1 MNIICG
7 LGLLPW
13 LYHFYNIFSM
23 NQNTFHK
30 FIPLFIF
37 ANGIL
42 YHIFYP
48 TNSKMY
54 MIDTTSNNLFILY
67 INLTTYNQPETFFC
81 TMIAMITYSLNH
93 LFHQDWLHVLFV
105 QWLLLFAYIKSYDYE
120 YVVNRKYIEL
130 SKKIDVCKV
139 LEFTYQRLQFI
150 YQVLDKYAEKVL
162 RIEYDEK
169 IDDLFISIDSSAE
182 RVRNIDDFTDEARNN
197 EDPNIIQDV
206 TAETDS
212 PANELAMRGNDH
224 ELGHE

>member
-13 LYHFYNIFSM
+13 LYHFYNIFLM

-37 ANGIL
+37 ANGIS
-42 YHIFYP
+42 YHIFYLA
-48 TNSKMY
+48 NSKMY
-54 MIDTTSNNLFILY
+54 MIDTASNNFFILY

-81 TMIAMITYSLNH
+81 TMIAMIVYSLNH

-105 QWLLLFAYIKSYDYE
+105 QWLLLFAYIKSYNYE
-120 YVVNRKYIEL
+120 YVANKKYIEL
-130 SKKIDVCKV
+130 SKKVDVYQV
-139 LEFTYQRLQFI
+139 LEFTYQWLQFT
-150 YQVLDKYAEKVL
+150 YQLLDKYAEKVL
-162 RIEYDEK
+162 RIEYEK
-169 IDDLFISIDSSAE
+169 IDDLFSSIDSSTK

-212 PANELAMRGNDH
+212 PANELAMGGDNH

>member
-7 LGLLPW
+7 LGLLSW
-13 LYHFYNIFSM
+13 LYHFYNIFLK

-37 ANGIL
+37 INGIS

-54 MIDTTSNNLFILY
+54 MIDTVSNNFFILY

-93 LFHQDWLHVLFV
+93 LFHQDWLHILFV
-105 QWLLLFAYIKSYDYE
+105 QWLLLVAYIKSYNYE
-120 YVVNRKYIEL
+120 YVANRKYIEL
-130 SKKIDVCKV
+130 SKKVDVYKV
-139 LEFTYQRLQFI
+139 LEFI
-150 YQVLDKYAEKVL
+150 YQFLDKYAEKVL
-162 RIEYDEK
+162 RIEYDEF
-169 IDDLFISIDSSAE
+169 DELFSTIDSSAK
-182 RVRNIDDFTDEARNN
+182 RDRNLDYFTDESRNN
-197 EDPNIIQDV
+197 EDPHNIQDE
-206 TAETDS
+206 TAETNS
-212 PANELAMRGNDH
+212 PTNELAMRGDNH

>member
-13 LYHFYNIFSM
+13 LYHFYNIFLK

-37 ANGIL
+37 ANGFA

-48 TNSKMY
+48 TSSKMY
-54 MIDTTSNNLFILY
+54 MIDTASNNFFILY

-81 TMIAMITYSLNH
+81 TMIAMITYSLNN
-93 LFHQDWLHVLFV
+93 LFHQDWLHVLLV
-105 QWLLLFAYIKSYDYE
+105 QWLLLFAYIKSYNYE
-120 YVVNRKYIEL
+120 YVVNKKYIEL
-130 SKKIDVCKV
+130 SKKVDVYEV
-139 LEFTYQRLQFI
+139 LEFI
-150 YQVLDKYAEKVL
+150 YKLMEEIL
-162 RIEYDEK
+162 RIEYDK
-169 IDDLFISIDSSAE
+169 IDDLFSSAE
-182 RVRNIDDFTDEARNN
+182 GVRNIDDFTDEARND

-212 PANELAMRGNDH
+212 PSNELAMGGDNH

>member
-13 LYHFYNIFSM
+13 LYHFYNIFLK

-37 ANGIL
+37 ANGFV
-42 YHIFYP
+42 YHIVYP
-48 TNSKMY
+48 TSSKMY
-54 MIDTTSNNLFILY
+54 MIDTASNNFFILY

-93 LFHQDWLHVLFV
+93 LFHQDWLHVLLV
-105 QWLLLFAYIKSYDYE
+105 QWLLLFAYIKSYNYE
-120 YVVNRKYIEL
+120 YVANKKYIEL
-130 SKKIDVCKV
+130 SKKVDVYEV
-139 LEFTYQRLQFI
+139 LEFI
-150 YQVLDKYAEKVL
+150 YKLMEEII
-162 RIEYDEK
+162 RIENDT
-169 IDDLFISIDSSAE
+169 IDDLFSSIK
-182 RVRNIDDFTDEARNN
+182 RVRNIDDFTDEARND

-212 PANELAMRGNDH
+212 PSNELAMGGNDH

>member
-13 LYHFYNIFSM
+13 LYNFYNIFLM

-37 ANGIL
+37 ANGFA
-42 YHIFYP
+42 YHMFYP

-54 MIDTTSNNLFILY
+54 IIDTASNIFFILY

-81 TMIAMITYSLNH
+81 TMIAMITYSLNN
-93 LFHQDWLHVLFV
+93 LFHQDWLHVLLV
-105 QWLLLFAYIKSYDYE
+105 QWLLLFAYIKSYNYE
-120 YVVNRKYIEL
+120 YASNRKYIEL
-130 SKKIDVCKV
+130 SKKVDVYQV
-139 LEFTYQRLQFI
+139 LEFT

-162 RIEYDEK
+162 RIEYDE
-169 IDDLFISIDSSAE
+169 IDELFCSSTE
-182 RVRNIDDFTDEARNN
+182 KVRNIDDFTDEARNN

-212 PANELAMRGNDH
+212 PAKELAMGGNDH

>member
-54 MIDTTSNNLFILY
+54 MIDTASNNFFILY

-81 TMIAMITYSLNH
+81 TMIAMIVYSLNH
-93 LFHQDWLHVLFV
+93 LFHQDWLHVLLV
-105 QWLLLFAYIKSYDYE
+105 QWLLLFAYIKSYNYE
-120 YVVNRKYIEL
+120 YVANRKYIEL
-130 SKKIDVCKV
+130 SKKVNVYQV
-139 LEFTYQRLQFI
+139 LEFI
-150 YQVLDKYAEKVL
+150 YHVLDKYAEKVL
-162 RIEYDEK
+162 RIEYDE
-169 IDDLFISIDSSAE
+169 IDELFSSINSSAE

-197 EDPNIIQDV
+197 KDPNIIQDV

>member
-37 ANGIL
+37 ANGFV

-54 MIDTTSNNLFILY
+54 MIDTVSNNFFILY

-81 TMIAMITYSLNH
+81 TMIAMIVYSFNN
-93 LFHQDWLHVLFV
+93 LFKQDWLHVLFV
-105 QWLLLFAYIKSYDYE
+105 QWLLLFAYINSYNYE
-120 YVVNRKYIEL
+120 YVTNRKYIEL
-130 SKKIDVCKV
+130 SKKVDVYNV
-139 LEFTYQRLQFI
+139 LEFIYQRLQFT

-162 RIEYDEK
+162 KIEYDE
-169 IDDLFISIDSSAE
+169 IDELFSSIDSAK
-182 RVRNIDDFTDEARNN
+182 RVRNIDDITDEARNN
-197 EDPNIIQDV
+197 KNPNIIQDV

-212 PANELAMRGNDH
+212 PTNELTMGGNDH
-224 ELGHE
+224 KLGHE

>member
-13 LYHFYNIFSM
+13 LYHFYNIFLK

-37 ANGIL
+37 ANGFA

-48 TNSKMY
+48 TSSKMY
-54 MIDTTSNNLFILY
+54 MIDAASNNFFILY

-81 TMIAMITYSLNH
+81 TMIAMITYSLNN
-93 LFHQDWLHVLFV
+93 LFHQDWLHVLLV
-105 QWLLLFAYIKSYDYE
+105 QWLLLFAYIKSYNYE
-120 YVVNRKYIEL
+120 YVVNKKYIEL
-130 SKKIDVCKV
+130 SKKVDVYEV
-139 LEFTYQRLQFI
+139 LEFI
-150 YQVLDKYAEKVL
+150 YKLMEEIL
-162 RIEYDEK
+162 RIEYDK
-169 IDDLFISIDSSAE
+169 IDDLFSSIK
-182 RVRNIDDFTDEARNN
+182 RVRNIDNFTDEARND

-212 PANELAMRGNDH
+212 PSNELAMGGDNH

>member
-13 LYHFYNIFSM
+13 LYHFYNIFLK
-23 NQNTFHK
+23 NHNTFHK

-37 ANGIL
+37 ANGFV

-48 TNSKMY
+48 INTKMY
-54 MIDTTSNNLFILY
+54 MIDTVSNNFCILY

-120 YVVNRKYIEL
+120 YVANRKYIEL
-130 SKKIDVCKV
+130 SKKVDVYQV
-139 LEFTYQRLQFI
+139 LEFT

-162 RIEYDEK
+162 NIEYD
-169 IDDLFISIDSSAE
+169 DLFSISNSSAK
-182 RVRNIDDFTDEARNN
+182 RVRNLDYITDETRNN
-197 EDPNIIQDV
+197 KDPNIIQDV
-206 TAETDS
+206 TAETNRPSDK
-212 PANELAMRGNDH
+212 LTMRGDNH

>member
-13 LYHFYNIFSM
+13 LYHFYNIFLK
-23 NQNTFHK
+23 NHNTFHK

-37 ANGIL
+37 ANGFA

-54 MIDTTSNNLFILY
+54 IIDTASNNFFILY

-81 TMIAMITYSLNH
+81 TMIAMITYSLNN
-93 LFHQDWLHVLFV
+93 LFRQDWLHVLLV
-105 QWLLLFAYIKSYDYE
+105 QWLLLFAYIKSYNYE
-120 YVVNRKYIEL
+120 YAANKKYIEL
-130 SKKIDVCKV
+130 SKKVDVYVV
-139 LEFTYQRLQFI
+139 LEFVYKLLEEI
-150 YQVLDKYAEKVL
+150 L
-162 RIEYDEK
+162 RIEYEK
-169 IDDLFISIDSSAE
+169 IDDLFSSIDSSAE
-182 RVRNIDDFTDEARNN
+182 RVRKIDDFTDEARND

-212 PANELAMRGNDH
+212 PSNELAMGGDNH

>member
-13 LYHFYNIFSM
+13 LYHFYNIFLM

-37 ANGIL
+37 INGFT

-54 MIDTTSNNLFILY
+54 IIDTLSNNFFILY

-81 TMIAMITYSLNH
+81 TMIAMITYSFN
-93 LFHQDWLHVLFV
+93 VLFV
-105 QWLLLFAYIKSYDYE
+105 QWLLLFVYIRSYDYK
-120 YVVNRKYIEL
+120 YVINRKYIEL
-130 SKKIDVCKV
+130 IKKVDV
-139 LEFTYQRLQFI
+139 
-150 YQVLDKYAEKVL
+150 YQVLELIYRVLNKYAEEML
-162 RIEYDEK
+162 RIEIGYEIEYDK
-169 IDDLFISIDSSAE
+169 IDDLFSSIDSSGAE
-182 RVRNIDDFTDEARNN
+182 GVRKIDEFTNETRND

-206 TAETDS
+206 TAETNS
-212 PANELAMRGNDH
+212 PPNELTMGGNDH
-224 ELGHE
+224 KLGHE

>member
-13 LYHFYNIFSM
+13 LYHFYNIFLK

-37 ANGIL
+37 INGIS

-48 TNSKMY
+48 TNSKIY
-54 MIDTTSNNLFILY
+54 IIDTASNIFFILY
-67 INLTTYNQPETFFC
+67 TNLTTYNQPETFFC
-81 TMIAMITYSLNH
+81 TMIAMIAYSFNN
-93 LFHQDWLHVLFV
+93 LFKQDWLHVLFV
-105 QWLLLFAYIKSYDYE
+105 QWLLLFAYIKSYNYE
-120 YVVNRKYIEL
+120 YVANKKYIEL
-130 SKKIDVCKV
+130 SKKVDV
-139 LEFTYQRLQFI
+139 YQVLQFT
-150 YQVLDKYAEKVL
+150 YQVLDKYAENVL
-162 RIEYDEK
+162 RIEYDE
-169 IDDLFISIDSSAE
+169 IDELFSSSTE
-182 RVRNIDDFTDEARNN
+182 RVRKINEFTNKTRNN

>member
-13 LYHFYNIFSM
+13 LYHFYNIFLK

-37 ANGIL
+37 ANGFA

-48 TNSKMY
+48 TSSKMY
-54 MIDTTSNNLFILY
+54 MIDTASNNFFILY

-93 LFHQDWLHVLFV
+93 LFHQDWLHVLLV
-105 QWLLLFAYIKSYDYE
+105 QWLLLFAYIKSYNYE
-120 YVVNRKYIEL
+120 YVANKKYIEL
-130 SKKIDVCKV
+130 SKKIDIYKM
-139 LEFTYQRLQFI
+139 LENV
-150 YQVLDKYAEKVL
+150 YQVSNKYAEEII
-162 RIEYDEK
+162 RIEYDK
-169 IDDLFISIDSSAE
+169 IDDLFSSFKE
-182 RVRNIDDFTDEARNN
+182 GVRELDEFTNETRKD

-212 PANELAMRGNDH
+212 PSNELAMGGNDH

>member
-13 LYHFYNIFSM
+13 LYHFYNIFLM
-23 NQNTFHK
+23 NHNTFHK

-37 ANGIL
+37 ANGFA

-54 MIDTTSNNLFILY
+54 IIDTASNIFFILY

-81 TMIAMITYSLNH
+81 TMIAKITYSLNH

-105 QWLLLFAYIKSYDYE
+105 QWLLLFAYIMSYNYE
-120 YVVNRKYIEL
+120 YAANRKYIEL
-130 SKKIDVCKV
+130 SKKVDVYQV
-139 LEFTYQRLQFI
+139 LEFI

-162 RIEYDEK
+162 KIEYDE
-169 IDDLFISIDSSAE
+169 IDDLSSSIDSSAE

-212 PANELAMRGNDH
+212 PANELAVRGNDH
-224 ELGHE
+224 EL

>member
-13 LYHFYNIFSM
+13 LYHFYNIFLK

-37 ANGIL
+37 VNGFA

-48 TNSKMY
+48 TSRKMY
-54 MIDTTSNNLFILY
+54 MIDTASNNFFILY

-93 LFHQDWLHVLFV
+93 LFHQDWLHVLLV
-105 QWLLLFAYIKSYDYE
+105 QWLLLFAYIKSYNYE
-120 YVVNRKYIEL
+120 YVANKKYIEL
-130 SKKIDVCKV
+130 SKKVDVYEV
-139 LEFTYQRLQFI
+139 LEFI
-150 YQVLDKYAEKVL
+150 YQLLDKYAEKVL
-162 RIEYDEK
+162 NIEYDK
-169 IDDLFISIDSSAE
+169 IDDLFSSTK
-182 RVRNIDDFTDEARNN
+182 RVRNIDDFTDEARND

-212 PANELAMRGNDH
+212 PSNELAMGGDNH

>member
-13 LYHFYNIFSM
+13 LYHFYNIFLK

-37 ANGIL
+37 ANGFA

-54 MIDTTSNNLFILY
+54 MIDTASNNFFILY

-81 TMIAMITYSLNH
+81 TMIAMIAYSMNN
-93 LFHQDWLHVLFV
+93 FFQQAWLHVLFV
-105 QWLLLFAYIKSYDYE
+105 QWLLFAYIKSYNYE
-120 YVVNRKYIEL
+120 YVANRKYIEL
-130 SKKIDVCKV
+130 SKKVDV
-139 LEFTYQRLQFI
+139 

-162 RIEYDEK
+162 NIEYDEF
-169 IDDLFISIDSSAE
+169 DELFSSIDSSAK
-182 RVRNIDDFTDEARNN
+182 RVRNLDYITDEARNN
-197 EDPNIIQDV
+197 EDPHIIQDE
-206 TAETDS
+206 TAETNS
-212 PANELAMRGNDH
+212 PTNELTMRGDNH

>member
-13 LYHFYNIFSM
+13 LYHFYNIFLK

-37 ANGIL
+37 ANGFA

-48 TNSKMY
+48 TSSKIY
-54 MIDTTSNNLFILY
+54 MIDTVSNNFFILY

-81 TMIAMITYSLNH
+81 TMIAMITYSFNH
-93 LFHQDWLHVLFV
+93 LFHQNWLHVLLV
-105 QWLLLFAYIKSYDYE
+105 QWLLLFAYIKSYNYE
-120 YVVNRKYIEL
+120 YVVNKKYIEL
-130 SKKIDVCKV
+130 SKKIDIYKM
-139 LEFTYQRLQFI
+139 LENV
-150 YQVLDKYAEKVL
+150 YQVSNKYAEEII
-162 RIEYDEK
+162 RIEYDK
-169 IDDLFISIDSSAE
+169 IDDLFSSVKE
-182 RVRNIDDFTDEARNN
+182 GVRELDEFTNETRKD

-212 PANELAMRGNDH
+212 QANELAMRGNDH
-224 ELGHE
+224 ELGEE

>member
-54 MIDTTSNNLFILY
+54 MIDTASNNLFILY

-81 TMIAMITYSLNH
+81 TMIAMIVYSFNH
-93 LFHQDWLHVLFV
+93 LFHQNWLHVLFV
-105 QWLLLFAYIKSYDYE
+105 QWLLLFAYIKSYNYE
-120 YVVNRKYIEL
+120 YVANRKYIEL
-130 SKKIDVCKV
+130 SKKVDVYQV
-139 LEFTYQRLQFI
+139 LEFT

-162 RIEYDEK
+162 NIEYDE
-169 IDDLFISIDSSAE
+169 IDELFSSSSAK
-182 RVRNIDDFTDEARNN
+182 RVRNLDYFPDEARNN

-206 TAETDS
+206 TAESDS
-212 PANELAMRGNDH
+212 PTNELTMRGNDH